1 METYFERGKKQQVVT
16 LSATTASSRR
26 AEWTGRTTN
35 LINECVARSFDPK
48 AQRGARRSRGHQH
61 REPPRAG
68 ALRRRWDA
76 VSRIFDVEDVEDVD
90 KFDVEDGGNRTDMIP
105 LRCPPGTTLRPL
117 IAAFGGDEAG
127 SDGVRFLDRDPV
139 IFADV
144 LDYLRTGAADTPS
157 ASAAKGAHLWS

>member
-1 METYFERGKKQQVVT
+1 MNVQRVRLTRKNNAVITEAEAINTANRRGPV
-16 LSATTASSRR
+16 R
-26 AEWTGRTTN
+26 
-35 LINECVARSFDPK
+35 C
-48 AQRGARRSRGHQH
+48 
-61 REPPRAG
+61 
-68 ALRRRWDA
+68 
-76 VSRIFDVEDVEDVD
+76 DVGGTPFHV
-90 KFDVEDGGNRTDMIP
+90 DVEDGGNRTDMIP

-157 ASAAKGAHLWS
+157 ASAAKGAHL